1 MTRRKIT
8 FPIAILSLGLFSTAG
23 TADRF
28 TSVTPAEVT
37 ASPTQ
42 MPAVWTFD
50 NCVEWAIENNT
61 DVRKTLLNILQND
74 QEIGTAKD
82 AWLPS
87 VGFSTSHSFTNYPSP
102 EDRSSNNIY
111 GSSYGINASWT
122 VWEGNIRKYR
132 LESAKIS
139 RQRTQLSG
147 DDLINDLKLNILQ
160 AYLNIMYAKETV
172 TIASQTLEVS
182 ESQTER
188 ARRFME
194 SGRTSKA
201 DFAQI
206 ESQAAQ
212 DRYNLVQAESNY
224 ATAKMNLKK
233 ILTLGLDYDLQI
245 ADVTFS
251 DNDVTSDL
259 PPMDQVYTFASTWLP
274 ELKSNELSKQIY
286 ANDIKIAKAGY
297 LPSISLQGSL
307 GTGYNSG
314 GSISWG
320 SQMKGAFNENIG
332 VTLSIPIFDGNSTR
346 RAVAKANLAAM
357 EYDLD
362 QKQLLDNLS
371 QTIES
376 LYIDANNAKAKYT
389 SGITQLEA
397 TQTTADLVDRQF
409 ELGLVNPLE
418 LLTAHNNLLNA
429 RLELLQSKFMAV
441 LAKKTIDFYATTQIY
456 IP

>member
-1 MTRRKIT
+1 
-8 FPIAILSLGLFSTAG
+8 
-23 TADRF
+23 
-28 TSVTPAEVT
+28 
-37 ASPTQ
+37 
-42 MPAVWTFD
+42 
-50 NCVEWAIENNT
+50 
-61 DVRKTLLNILQND
+61 
-74 QEIGTAKD
+74 
-82 AWLPS
+82 
-87 VGFSTSHSFTNYPSP
+87 
-102 EDRSSNNIY
+102 
-111 GSSYGINASWT
+111 
-122 VWEGNIRKYR
+122 
-132 LESAKIS
+132 
-139 RQRTQLSG
+139 
-147 DDLINDLKLNILQ
+147 
-160 AYLNIMYAKETV
+160 
-172 TIASQTLEVS
+172 
-182 ESQTER
+182 
-188 ARRFME
+188 
-194 SGRTSKA
+194 
-201 DFAQI
+201 
-206 ESQAAQ
+206 
-212 DRYNLVQAESNY
+212 
-224 ATAKMNLKK
+224 
-233 ILTLGLDYDLQI
+233 
-245 ADVTFS
+245 
-251 DNDVTSDL
+251 
-259 PPMDQVYTFASTWLP
+259 MDQVYTFASTWLP

-286 ANDIKIAKAGY
+286 ANDVKIAKAGY

-314 GSISWG
+314 GSLSWG

-409 ELGLVNPLE
+409 DLGLVNPLE

-441 LAKKTIDFYATTQIY
+441 LARKTIDFYATTQIY

>member
-1 MTRRKIT
+1 
-8 FPIAILSLGLFSTAG
+8 
-23 TADRF
+23 
-28 TSVTPAEVT
+28 
-37 ASPTQ
+37 
-42 MPAVWTFD
+42 
-50 NCVEWAIENNT
+50 
-61 DVRKTLLNILQND
+61 
-74 QEIGTAKD
+74 
-82 AWLPS
+82 
-87 VGFSTSHSFTNYPSP
+87 
-102 EDRSSNNIY
+102 
-111 GSSYGINASWT
+111 
-122 VWEGNIRKYR
+122 
-132 LESAKIS
+132 
-139 RQRTQLSG
+139 
-147 DDLINDLKLNILQ
+147 
-160 AYLNIMYAKETV
+160 MYAKETV

-286 ANDIKIAKAGY
+286 ANDVKIAKAGY

-314 GSISWG
+314 GSLSWG

-429 RLELLQSKFMAV
+429 RLGLLQSKFMAV
-441 LAKKTIDFYATTQIY
+441 LARKTIDFYATTQIY